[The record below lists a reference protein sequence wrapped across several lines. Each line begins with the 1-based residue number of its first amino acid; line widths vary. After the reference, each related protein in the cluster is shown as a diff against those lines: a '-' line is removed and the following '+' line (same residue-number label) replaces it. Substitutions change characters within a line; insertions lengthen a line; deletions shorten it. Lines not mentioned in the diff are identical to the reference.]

1 MEEMTVEHEMGLRS
15 YGFGRWDAPLWFI
28 GPEQGKG
35 KDEPEDNDRRVE
47 AWKRLGKTEL
57 CDCLEFHAQ
66 ISDLS
71 WHVEGANL
79 QSTWRP
85 LILLLKTFLDQPA
98 GIDNIRTYQRD
109 RWGRVNSGETCVIE
123 LSGSAA
129 RSSRTPGDR
138 TRFLQKRIEHI
149 RQRMLSFKPV
159 FVVMYGA
166 KEQRYW
172 EEIASC
178 PLIRDGVV
186 KVGSTMIAFTPHP
199 QDRGRRNDDWTKLG
213 KTLRRQSG

>member
-15 YGFGRWDAPLWFI
+15 YGFGRWDAPFWFI

-79 QSTWRP
+79 QS
-85 LILLLKTFLDQPA
+85 L
-98 GIDNIRTYQRD
+98 
-109 RWGRVNSGETCVIE
+109 
-123 LSGSAA
+123 
-129 RSSRTPGDR
+129 GDR
-138 TRFLQKRIEHI
+138 
-149 RQRMLSFKPV
+149 
-159 FVVMYGA
+159 
-166 KEQRYW
+166 
-172 EEIASC
+172 
-178 PLIRDGVV
+178 
-186 KVGSTMIAFTPHP
+186 
-199 QDRGRRNDDWTKLG
+199 
-213 KTLRRQSG
+213 